1 VSAEIQI
8 ADDYAAWVGRSETAT
23 DVVSPQPARLL
34 AATLDLENTEF
45 SERDPLPPLW
55 HWLYH
60 LPAIRTSELGVDGH
74 PRRGGFLPPIK
85 LPRRMF
91 AGGRLQFHRPICI
104 GDIVHRTRM
113 IGAVE
118 RKEGRAGPLYIVTV
132 RHAFRIG
139 DGQGPLALEE
149 EQNIV
154 YLGGRPEPAQTK
166 GAAPDAPPPSVTMR
180 KLVPNR
186 VMLFRFS
193 ALTFNAHRIHYDQPY
208 ARGEEGYPDLV
219 VHGPLTAM
227 TLAQFGAQ
235 QLSGRMSRFS
245 FRANAPIFVDE
256 EIVLAAWPASD
267 GYRLSARCAR
277 DGRQAMTASAQS

>member
-8 ADDYAAWVGRSETAT
+8 ADDYAAWVGRSKTAT

-118 RKEGRAGPLYIVTV
+118 RKEGRGPAHFISLRYATRSVSATD
-132 RHAFRIG
+132 R
-139 DGQGPLALEE
+139 
-149 EQNIV
+149 
-154 YLGGRPEPAQTK
+154 GRSRSKRSRTSSIWAVGRSRLRRKVPRPTRRRPA
-166 GAAPDAPPPSVTMR
+166 
-180 KLVPNR
+180 
-186 VMLFRFS
+186 
-193 ALTFNAHRIHYDQPY
+193 
-208 ARGEEGYPDLV
+208 
-219 VHGPLTAM
+219 
-227 TLAQFGAQ
+227 
-235 QLSGRMSRFS
+235 
-245 FRANAPIFVDE
+245 
-256 EIVLAAWPASD
+256 
-267 GYRLSARCAR
+267 
-277 DGRQAMTASAQS
+277 